1 MAFVL
6 AALGFAHGALRL
18 FRKKNPLYYQ
28 LLVCAAGCFAL
39 QQLSATVSALCGGSA
54 EHITVGLFGFFG
66 CNFFLLSANFGTLDR
81 IVDDGSPANKA
92 AKRLAFLAPAVM
104 AVCLVLVFLVWRSDL
119 FDAVTLMIVLLP
131 ALPASYFNL
140 KHLLLPIDDFG
151 FLRAT
156 RRCNLAA
163 LVLYLVTAAY
173 LLALGSGSTAAAN
186 AAVLLMSASVLWLVF
201 SAEGGAK
208 AWKT

>member
-39 QQLSATVSALCGGSA
+39 QQLSAAVTALCGGSS
-54 EHITVGLFGFFG
+54 ESVTVGMFGFFG

-81 IVDDGSPANKA
+81 IVDDGSATNNA

-104 AVCLVLVFLVWRSDL
+104 AVCLVLVFFMWRSDL
-119 FDAVTLMIVLLP
+119 FAAIVMMIVLLP

-140 KHLLLPIDDFG
+140 KHLLLPMDDFG

-163 LVLYLVTAAY
+163 LALYLVTVAY

-186 AAVLLMSASVLWLVF
+186 AAVLVMSASALWLVF